1 MYIGRIVAFGRT
13 RDGKNTAMYRVS
25 SRSFPNRRA
34 VITGDRIAVVPR
46 PGAEA
51 DLAKNPY
58 ISYNCLRIAGQG
70 AWAVATNGSQTD
82 PIAEKIDSGMN
93 VRDAVSLGL
102 LAMDYEKDSLDTPRI
117 VSVVHVSD
125 PVGYLG
131 IIRKDAL
138 LVREFALKEGEA
150 RFVATYELNRPS
162 DDNVD
167 RDFDAGCA
175 ECAVKYI
182 ISGGVFANF
191 TNAVTSAAAVAM
203 GGKFTFG
210 VKVVE

>member
-13 RDGKNTAMYRVS
+13 RDGKNAAMYRVS

-34 VITGDRIAVVPR
+34 VISGDRIAVVPR
-46 PGAEA
+46 PGAES

-58 ISYNCLRIAGQG
+58 ISYNCLRIAGNGQ
-70 AWAVATNGSQTD
+70 WAVATNGSQTD

-93 VRDAVSLGL
+93 VRDAISLGL

-117 VSVVHVSD
+117 VSVIHVSD

-138 LVREFALKEGEA
+138 LVREFALEPGVA
-150 RFVATYELNRPS
+150 RYISTYEKNS
-162 DDNVD
+162 TCSSNVD
-167 RDFDAGCA
+167 TDFDAACQDCA
-175 ECAVKYI
+175 AHYI
-182 ISGGVFANF
+182 VNGGVFADF
-191 TNAVTSAAAVAM
+191 EQPVTSAAAMDNGEGFSLA
-203 GGKFTFG
+203 T
-210 VKVVE
+210 VVC